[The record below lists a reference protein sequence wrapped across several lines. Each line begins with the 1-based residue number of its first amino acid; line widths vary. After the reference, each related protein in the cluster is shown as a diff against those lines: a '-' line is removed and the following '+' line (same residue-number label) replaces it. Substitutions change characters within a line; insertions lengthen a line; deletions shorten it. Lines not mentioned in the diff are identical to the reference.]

1 MAQITDIGIGD
12 EVAKT
17 LGNDKSD
24 REQMNTFRRSLHPAQ
39 VRRMASATSAENG
52 GTSSFSQPS
61 EFACHS
67 AVCLPAAVSQA
78 MTR

>member
-1 MAQITDIGIGD
+1 MGYG
-12 EVAKT
+12 
-17 LGNDKSD
+17 KSD
-24 REQMNTFRRSLHPAQ
+24 RERMNTFRRSPHPAQ
-39 VRRMASATSAENG
+39 TPRMASATSAENG

-67 AVCLPAAVSQA
+67 AVCLPALVSQA